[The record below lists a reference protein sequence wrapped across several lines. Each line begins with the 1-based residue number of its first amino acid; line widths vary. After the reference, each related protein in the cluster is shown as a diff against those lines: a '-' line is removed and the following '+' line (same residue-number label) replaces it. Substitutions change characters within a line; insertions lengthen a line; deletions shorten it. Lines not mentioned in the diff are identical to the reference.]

1 MARTICIQYYL
12 RNEKINSYFYIGM
25 NMIESFEL
33 EKLWSQTCLEHNNSE
48 KIYHSS
54 VYVFSLRKINQPFFF
69 R

>member
-1 MARTICIQYYL
+1 M
-12 RNEKINSYFYIGM
+12 EKV
-25 NMIESFEL
+25 ESFEL